1 MATYRT
7 IYRYI
12 FASRQGYTVEV
23 NIGKKDYTGGIITRA
38 LGRAPVLR
46 RDNNENIS
54 GTSLELYVEA
64 AVPGE
69 YEQFYTSAADEFK
82 VSLYRNGTQ
91 LWTGFVEPELYSE
104 PDIPV
109 PYDVRIIATDGLGE
123 LKRYDYE
130 LEGTHTLRE
139 HLAYML
145 AKTGIERDI
154 WMSSGLNVFTT
165 ETGYLSDA
173 LLDTVKVSLD
183 HEIGE
188 SCYDVLQHLLSAF
201 NMGITMYN
209 SNWYLFR
216 ETDFLSL
223 ITDNGVRA
231 SMGQANV
238 RSFPVV
244 PFGSMT
250 TNKWWPIGNMQ
261 SALIPAKKS
270 VNLTAPYNYKENLFK
285 DDQWAKNTGASY
297 DEQEGAFALSSAGA
311 QISQEIMFSPNDYVR
326 DRLVLKLK
334 ARNKGI
340 GENESPLNIRVQ
352 IYGRVSSAA
361 VASYYLVGTIP
372 TQSRPN
378 VPPYGWRTAAG
389 DMEFSLAAPAE
400 SDTNEDAQDIEVV
413 IPLFTGTRGFAY
425 AYEMTVTLSN
435 AAGTYG
441 IYLYDISLFQYDR
454 AEGIKVAANIENNA
468 REKAADVDLHMA
480 DTAQL
485 NAGVKFLMSGVPTS
499 PTGLFFSGW
508 KLGSVAT
515 ASDYVQAM
523 AADYAMKVGTVRR
536 QYTGRLHVGD
546 DKIPAL
552 FSRDGVYYFP
562 RSYSYDL
569 YEDEMEVDLIS
580 IPNVNVE
587 VEIK

>member
-1 MATYRT
+1 MASYGI

-12 FASRQGYTVEV
+12 FSSRQGYTVEV
-23 NIGKKDYTGGIITRA
+23 NIAKKDYAGGITTRA
-38 LGRAPVLR
+38 LGRAPLLR
-46 RDNNENIS
+46 RDNNGNIS

-64 AVPGE
+64 SVQGE
-69 YEQFYTSAADEFK
+69 YEQFYTSSADEFK
-82 VSLYRNGTQ
+82 VLLYRNGVQ
-91 LWTGFVEPELYSE
+91 LWTGFVTPELYSE
-104 PDIPV
+104 PDMPV
-109 PYDVRIIATDGLGE
+109 PYDVRVIATDGLGE
-123 LKRYDYE
+123 LKRHDYE

-145 AKTGIERDI
+145 GKTGMERDI
-154 WMSSGLNVFTT
+154 WMSSALNVFTS
-165 ETGYLSDA
+165 EVGYSSDS
-173 LLDTVKVSLD
+173 LLEGVTVSLD

-188 SCYDVLQHLLSAF
+188 SCYDVLQNLLTAF

-209 SNWYLFR
+209 NFWYVYR
-216 ETDFLSL
+216 ETDFVNLISDSGLKASL
-223 ITDNGVRA
+223 NFATIR
-231 SMGQANV
+231 QL
-238 RSFPVV
+238 PIV
-244 PFGSMT
+244 PFGSMAN
-250 TNKWWPIGNMQ
+250 NKWWPIGYMS
-261 SALIPAKKS
+261 SAIVPARKS
-270 VNLTAPYNYKENLFK
+270 INLTAPYNYKENLFK
-285 DDQWAKNTGASY
+285 DDQWAKTTGASY

-326 DRLVLKLK
+326 DRVVLKMR
-334 ARNKGI
+334 ARNTGI
-340 GENESPLNIRVQ
+340 GENEAPLNVRVQ

-361 VASYYLVGTIP
+361 VNSYYLVGTIP
-372 TQSRPN
+372 TPSRPN

-413 IPLFTGTRGFAY
+413 IPLFTGSRSFAY

-441 IYLYDISLFQYDR
+441 IYLYDVSLSQYDR

-468 REKAADVDLHMA
+468 RENADDVDLHMA

-485 NAGVKFLMSGVPTS
+485 NAGVKFLMSGIPIS
-499 PTGLFFSGW
+499 STGLFFAGW
-508 KLGSVAT
+508 KVSSMSSAVE
-515 ASDYVQAM
+515 YVRAM
-523 AADYAMKVGTVRR
+523 AADYAMKVGATRR

-546 DKIPAL
+546 AQIPAL
-552 FSRDGVYYFP
+552 FSRDGIYYFP

-580 IPNVNVE
+580 IPDINVE
-587 VEIK
+587 VQIK

>member
-7 IYRYI
+7 RYRYI

-23 NIGKKDYTGGIITRA
+23 NIAKKDYAGGIITRA

-69 YEQFYTSAADEFK
+69 YESLYTSAADEFK
-82 VSLYRNGTQ
+82 VSLYRNDTQ

-104 PDIPV
+104 PDLPV

-154 WMSSGLNVFTT
+154 WMSSAMTVFTS
-165 ETGYLSDA
+165 EVGYSSDS
-173 LLDTVKVSLD
+173 LLEGVTVSLE

-216 ETDFLSL
+216 ETDFRSL
-223 ITDNGVRA
+223 ITDNEVRA
-231 SMGQANV
+231 SMTFANV
-238 RSFPVV
+238 ISFPVV

-250 TNKWWPIGNMQ
+250 TNKWWPIGNMH

-270 VNLTAPYNYKENLFK
+270 VNLTAPYSYKENLFK
-285 DDQWAKNTGASY
+285 DDQWAKTTGASY

-326 DRLVLKLK
+326 DRLVLKLR

-352 IYGRVSSAA
+352 IYGRVSSSA
-361 VASYYLVGTIP
+361 VASHYLIGTVP
-372 TQSRPN
+372 TPSRPN
-378 VPPYGWRTAAG
+378 VPPYVWRTTSG

-413 IPLFTGTRGFAY
+413 IPLHTGLRGFAY
-425 AYEMTVTLSN
+425 AYKMTVTLSN
-435 AAGTYG
+435 TAGTYG
-441 IYLYDISLFQYDR
+441 IYLYDVSLSQYDR
-454 AEGIKVAANIENNA
+454 AEGVKVAANIENNA

-480 DTAQL
+480 DTAKL
-485 NAGVKFLMSGVPTS
+485 NPGEKFLMSGIPIS
-499 PTGLFFSGW
+499 STGLFFSGW
-508 KLGSVAT
+508 KVPSLT
-515 ASDYVQAM
+515 ASADYVRAM
-523 AADYAMKVGTVRR
+523 AADYAMKIGAVRR

-546 DKIPAL
+546 AQIPAL